1 VAQPKTLSESQV
13 TLLRWITSGCPD
25 GVMDGYFHRISA
37 AALRNRGLVTISGHG
52 ATWSATATKAGQ
64 EYLDQVDGP
73 EPPTPRKPNV
83 SVTQRLVED
92 VIAAGGTLRVPRWH
106 RHSDGIDYARRA
118 RLAERQRKLPP
129 GKRLTL
135 KTIGEEL
142 EISLAE
148 ALDSNVPFELTAV
161 PVAAK
166 VSRYHAAVRHFR
178 DSSDDHEVSRALL
191 GRATRILQAI
201 ATEAE
206 RRGWNVKTGDAGD
219 LALSVGS
226 VTFYLRLV
234 EEGVHPRGMWE
245 EQVRLYRSVS
255 SDWGLYRDRTPSARC
270 L

>member
-1 VAQPKTLSESQV
+1 M
-13 TLLRWITSGCPD
+13 TLLRWITDGCPD

-37 AALRNRGLVTISGHG
+37 AALRNRGLVKTSGHG
-52 ATWSATATKAGQ
+52 PTWSATTTKAGQ

-73 EPPTPRKPNV
+73 EPPTLRKPNV

-106 RHSDGIDYARRA
+106 RYSDGIDYARRA

-161 PVAAK
+161 HVAAK

-178 DSSDDHEVSRALL
+178 DSSDDHEVL
-191 GRATRILQAI
+191 GHCSD
-201 ATEAE
+201 E
-206 RRGWNVKTGDAGD
+206 RRG
-219 LALSVGS
+219 SS
-226 VTFYLRLV
+226 RRS
-234 EEGVHPRGMWE
+234 PR
-245 EQVRLYRSVS
+245 R
-255 SDWGLYRDRTPSARC
+255 PSGADGTSRPEMQAISP
-270 L
+270 